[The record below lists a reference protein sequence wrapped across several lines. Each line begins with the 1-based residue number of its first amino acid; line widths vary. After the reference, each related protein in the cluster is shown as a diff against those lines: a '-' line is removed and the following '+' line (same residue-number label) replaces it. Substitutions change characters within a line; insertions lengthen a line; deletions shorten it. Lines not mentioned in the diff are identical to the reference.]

1 MTNSD
6 RPQQPAAGRGRP
18 PRGVIYARFAAAVDE
33 LKNYGGLPSPQESR
47 LIWDD
52 IWHLE
57 AHNSTAIEGNTL
69 VLREVR
75 TLLDENRPVGGKDLK
90 DYMEVLGYAE
100 AARWVYSQARAANST
115 PPDRKSSG
123 KLISITE
130 IRNVH
135 QLTMQKV
142 WEIAPHPDAF
152 PDEQPGAFR
161 RHDIRPFSGGM
172 VPPSWVGVSPQ
183 LTTWVDTVNKSGS
196 AITMEKLAPSDI
208 PIALAEMHSSFERI
222 HPFIDGNGRTGRLV
236 LNLILVRLGFPP
248 AIIFKSSR
256 NRYLKALDKADKG
269 DLGPLAEL
277 LARSVIDNLN
287 RLIVPNIAGPARLVL
302 LKSLATPE
310 LSYEALRQAAAR
322 GRLEVSYSSDGTL
335 RSSKLAVDAYRDSK
349 YSRQPHEAE

>member
-1 MTNSD
+1 MTNFSHA
-6 RPQQPAAGRGRP
+6 RHPKAGQGRP
-18 PRGVIYARFAAAVDE
+18 ARGVIYTRFSAAVDE

-100 AARWVYSQARAANST
+100 AARWVYSQARVVNGTAPDST
-115 PPDRKSSG
+115 PLG
-123 KLISITE
+123 KLVSVTE
-130 IRNVH
+130 IGNVH
-135 QLTMQKV
+135 QLTMQRV
-142 WEIAPHPDAF
+142 WEVAPHPDAS

-172 VPPSWVGVSPQ
+172 VPPPWVDVSPQ
-183 LTTWVDTVNKSGS
+183 LTTWVDTANSNGS
-196 AITMEKLAPSDI
+196 AIITGKLEPSEL

-256 NRYLKALDKADKG
+256 NRYLTALDRAGKG

-287 RLIVPNIAGPARLVL
+287 RLIVPYIAGSARLAS

-310 LSYEALRQAAAR
+310 LSYQALRQAASR
-322 GRLEVSYSSDGTL
+322 GRLDVSYSSDGTV
-335 RSSKLAVDAYRDSK
+335 RSSKLAVDAYLDSK
-349 YSRQPHEAE
+349 YSR

>member
-1 MTNSD
+1 MTKLV
-6 RPQQPAAGRGRP
+6 RKMQPTPGRGRP
-18 PRGVIYARFAAAVDE
+18 ARGVIYARFAAAVDE
-33 LKNYGGLPSPQESR
+33 LKTYGGLPTPQESR

-75 TLLDENRPVGGKDLK
+75 TLLEERRPVGGKDLK

-100 AARWVYSQARAANST
+100 AARWVYSQART
-115 PPDRKSSG
+115 PDRESSSA
-123 KLISITE
+123 LISVTE

-135 QLTMQKV
+135 QLTMQRV
-142 WEIAPHPDAF
+142 WEIAPHPDASF
-152 PDEQPGAFR
+152 DEQPGAFR

-172 VPPSWVGVSPQ
+172 VPPPWVDVSPQ
-183 LTTWVDTVNKSGS
+183 LTSWVDSANSTGS
-196 AITMEKLAPSDI
+196 DIDREKLAPSEI
-208 PIALAEMHSSFERI
+208 PCVLADMHSSFERI

-256 NRYLKALDKADKG
+256 NRYLTALDKADKG

-287 RLIVPNIAGPARLVL
+287 RLIVPNIAGPARWVP

-310 LSYEALRQAAAR
+310 LSYQALRQAASR
-322 GRLEVSYSSDGTL
+322 GRLDVSYGSDGTV

-349 YSRQPHEAE
+349 YSR

>member
-1 MTNSD
+1 M
-6 RPQQPAAGRGRP
+6 
-18 PRGVIYARFAAAVDE
+18 IYARFAAAVDE
-33 LKNYGGLPSPQESR
+33 LKNYGGVPSPQESQ

-52 IWHLE
+52 IWHRE

-69 VLREVR
+69 VLRKVR

-100 AARWVYSQARAANST
+100 AARWVYSQARVVNGTAPGST
-115 PPDRKSSG
+115 PLG
-123 KLISITE
+123 KLVSVAE

-135 QLTMQKV
+135 QLTMQRV
-142 WEIAPHPDAF
+142 WAVAPHPHAS
-152 PDEQPGAFR
+152 PDEQSDAFR

-172 VPPSWVGVSPQ
+172 VPPPWVDVSPQ
-183 LTTWVDTVNKSGS
+183 LATWVDTANSNGS
-196 AITMEKLAPSDI
+196 AIIAGKLEPSEI
-208 PIALAEMHSSFERI
+208 PIALAEMHSLFERI

-256 NRYLKALDKADKG
+256 NRYLTALDRADKG

-310 LSYEALRQAAAR
+310 LSYQALRQAASR
-322 GRLEVSYSSDGTL
+322 GRLDVSYSSDGTV
-335 RSSKLAVDAYRDSK
+335 RSSKLAVDAFLDSK
-349 YSRQPHEAE
+349 YSR